1 MQHSRDHSNENHI
14 LTLSRNQRSWI
25 TRLRCSAH
33 NLEIEK
39 MHWSSVPVADRCC
52 SVCHSGDIGDE
63 FHFAMK
69 CSVFNTKRAC
79 FIGKMTSILPG
90 FNLLTSEDQFKTMLC
105 PSVSAACKV
114 TNQFLRIMF
123 VARDKLAEG
132 VNISEL
138 TYPTLPV
145 PNLNDSFDTMSD
157 VGDEWDQFIS
167 ESDTSLQN
175 L

>member
-1 MQHSRDHSNENHI
+1 MCLLLTAVVLCAI
-14 LTLSRNQRSWI
+14 LVTFE
-25 TRLRCSAH
+25 T
-33 NLEIEK
+33 
-39 MHWSSVPVADRCC
+39 
-52 SVCHSGDIGDE
+52 
-63 FHFAMK
+63 K

-132 VNISEL
+132 VNMSEL